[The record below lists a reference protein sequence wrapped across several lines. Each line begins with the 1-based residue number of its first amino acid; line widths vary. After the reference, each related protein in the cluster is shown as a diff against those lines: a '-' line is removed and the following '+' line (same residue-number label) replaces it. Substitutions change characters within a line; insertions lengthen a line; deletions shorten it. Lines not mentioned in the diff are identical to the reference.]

1 MKNHIPYIAAIL
13 AFLFLSVSTMNGQG
27 RPGGYGGQ
35 RGGMYS
41 AYVGDQTRGYVTGN
55 VVLTETDGSES
66 TGAGVVV
73 YITTEKKDTMFT
85 TVGSQGTFFMRNVP
99 VGKAKVTF
107 TMMGYEELSNVVTI
121 NPGQNKMIAN
131 LKAEAIQLE
140 GAVLKETVDPISVIK
155 DTIVFHA
162 SAVKVNKGENAIDI
176 LEQMPGVEVSESG
189 VKVLNEDVKNVYVDG
204 ALLFGNAP
212 MKALNNLAAEEVVT
226 ISSYQEY
233 ANKDPHHKI
242 SKTEEKERVLNVATK
257 SHPKFVATGDFIA
270 GGGFDTDTTFHKFR
284 YTFGG
289 NVNLNSEKLQAS
301 VSYNLNNINN
311 ASNSRR
317 GNSFRN
323 IGGGSGGSADLKALN
338 LSAGINKK
346 WMSPQI
352 KNYVLGSVGGSY
364 SYTDK
369 YDVNES
375 ITQMVY
381 FPSDKFESREVNRT
395 SYSDVTSKEH
405 EFSINGMKA
414 LPDGDIRA
422 NAHYSLSEGL
432 TNSRN
437 TNYNIQ
443 DGGAPQGTADGSRR
457 DSNGHSYSMSLNA
470 NKGFADKF
478 RVRFTS
484 EFSESVND
492 NFTAKEDTTTST
504 ITYKVINIDGNGT
517 NRHWSLGSML
527 RYEIDDNRSIS
538 VNYSYSDNYRVTEQL
553 AYDVTDP
560 ALRQI
565 DTVNTQRYTT
575 ANNTHSAFL
584 DFNNYI
590 DKLNGNLLVRLEYAS
605 TMLDRVERFPEPDGY
620 NHPFNSFRPRVSFI
634 RQTMINNWNF
644 SYYSSASTPS
654 LEQVRPLLDNT
665 NLYSVTSGNP
675 LLQQSRSHSFSGGYS
690 TILGEAGKQMIRDLE
705 DSGGHNQVLNRE
717 QTRSLNS
724 LSTFS
729 VDANFS
735 MTTNPIVRRQI
746 YYAEETYLPDYYYT
760 MPAQSTFTT
769 YENVSNSYS
778 AGLNVRYGTPIEKIM
793 CMLSASASMNFDSS
807 PSYVDYVLTRTYN
820 YRPSLRLGIR
830 SNFSRHIRLNLNANG
845 SYVYSSNSEKDA
857 TKYFTETLNFGWE
870 FNNIL
875 KICYLGGNYYKCF
888 TQGLEI
894 KNVND
899 NILNANAGVR
909 FGPRNN
915 FDLSVSVHDLFNKT
929 TGFST
934 SMNSNYVT
942 NSWRHNFGRYVMFT
956 LAYRF
961 NSMKGQGSGEG
972 RGGRGGYGG
981 GMGGYGPGRGG
992 F

>member
-1 MKNHIPYIAAIL
+1 MRNHKLHFISLLAVILFSAIN
-13 AFLFLSVSTMNGQG
+13 AQGQN
-27 RPGGYGGQ
+27 RPGGYGYGRPGQ
-35 RGGMYS
+35 NNG
-41 AYVGDQTRGYVTGN
+41 YVGDQSKGYISGN
-55 VVLTETDGSES
+55 VVLTEADGTEVP
-66 TGAGVVV
+66 GAGVVV
-73 YITTEKKDTMFT
+73 IVAPEKKDTMYT
-85 TVGSQGTFFMRNVP
+85 TVGAQGAFFLRNVP
-99 VGKAKVTF
+99 VGNARVTF
-107 TMMGYEELSNVVTI
+107 SMMGYEELSNVVMI
-121 NPGQNKMIAN
+121 NPGQNRMIAN
-131 LKAEAIQLE
+131 LKAETTQLE
-140 GAVLKETVDPISVIK
+140 AAVLKETVDPITVIK

-162 SAVKVNKGENAIDI
+162 SAVKINKGENAIDI

-189 VKVLNEDVKNVYVDG
+189 VKVLNEDVRNVYVDG

-270 GGGFDTDTTFHKFR
+270 GGGFDTDTTYHKFR

-289 NVNLNSEKLQAS
+289 NVNLNSEKLQANL
-301 VSYNLNNINN
+301 SYNLNNINN
-311 ASNSRR
+311 AANSRR
-317 GNSFRN
+317 GNSFRSA
-323 IGGGSGGSADLKALN
+323 GGGGGGSADLKALSI
-338 LSAGINKK
+338 SAGINKK
-346 WMSPQI
+346 WMSPTV
-352 KNYVLGSVGGSY
+352 KNYVLGSVGASY
-364 SYTDK
+364 SFTDK

-381 FPSDKFESREVNRT
+381 FPSDKFDSRQVDRT

-405 EFSINGMKA
+405 NFSINGMKA
-414 LPDGDIRA
+414 LPDGSINA
-422 NAHYSLSEGL
+422 NASYSLTEGL
-432 TNSRN
+432 TNSRS

-443 DGGAPQGTADGSRR
+443 NGGTPQGTSNGSVKNS
-457 DSNGHSYSMSLNA
+457 DGHSYNMSLNA
-470 NKGFADKF
+470 NKGFADKL
-478 RVRFTS
+478 RIRLS
-484 EFSESVND
+484 GDFSESVND
-492 NFTAKEDTTTST
+492 NFTVKEDTTTST

-517 NRHWSLGSML
+517 NRKWSLGSML
-527 RYEIDDNRSIS
+527 RYEIDDNRNISI
-538 VNYSYSDNYRVTEQL
+538 NYSYSDTYRITEQL

-560 ALRQI
+560 AQRQV

-575 ANNTHSAFL
+575 ANNTHRAYL
-584 DFNNYI
+584 DFNNYF
-590 DKLNGNLLVRLEYAS
+590 DRLKANLLVRLEYAS
-605 TMLDRVERFPEPDGY
+605 TMLDRAETFPEFDGY
-620 NHPFNSFRPRVSFI
+620 DHRFNSFRPVVTLG
-634 RQTMINNWNF
+634 RQTMVNNWNF
-644 SYYSSASTPS
+644 SYTSSASTPS
-654 LEQVRPLLDNT
+654 LEQVRPKIDNT

-675 LLQQSRSHSFSGGYS
+675 LLQQSRSHSFSGRYS
-690 TILGEAGKQMIRDLE
+690 TILGKAGREMVRELEAN
-705 DSGGHNQVLNRE
+705 GGRNQVLSQD
-717 QTRSLNS
+717 QTRAMSS

-735 MTTNPIVRRQI
+735 LTTDPIVRRQI
-746 YYAEETYLPDYYYT
+746 YYAEETYLPDYFYT

-769 YENVSNSYS
+769 YENVSNSYNAS
-778 AGLNVRYGTPIEKIM
+778 VNMRFGTPIEKIM
-793 CMLSASASMNFDSS
+793 CMFNASASMNFDSS

-820 YRPSLRLGIR
+820 YRPSVRLGLR
-830 SNFSRHIRLNLNANG
+830 SNFSRYIRLNLDANG
-845 SYVYSSNSEKDA
+845 SYIYSSNSEKDA
-857 TKYFTETLNFGWE
+857 TKYFTETLSLGWE

-894 KNVND
+894 RNVND

-942 NSWRHNFGRYVMFT
+942 NTWKHNFGRYVIFT

-961 NSMKGQGSGEG
+961 NSMKGQG
-972 RGGRGGYGG
+972 GGRGT
-981 GMGGYGPGRGG
+981 GG
-992 F
+992 FAR

>member
-1 MKNHIPYIAAIL
+1 MKNHWLYRILVL
-13 AFLFLSVSTMNGQG
+13 AFAMVSAASVHGQN
-27 RPGGYGGQ
+27 RPGGYG
-35 RGGMYS
+35 RPGMNGS
-41 AYVGDQTRGYVTGN
+41 YVGDQTKGYISGN
-55 VVLTETDGSES
+55 VVLTEADGTEVP
-66 TGAGVVV
+66 GVGVIV
-73 YITTEKKDTMFT
+73 IVAPEKKDTMYT
-85 TVGSQGTFFMRNVP
+85 TVGSQGSFFLRNVP
-99 VGKAKVTF
+99 VGNARVTF
-107 TMMGYEELSNVVTI
+107 SMMGYEELSNVVMI
-121 NPGQNKMIAN
+121 NPGQNRMIAN
-131 LKAEAIQLE
+131 LKAETTQLAA
-140 GAVLKETVDPISVIK
+140 AVLKETVDPITVIQ

-162 SAVKVNKGENAIDI
+162 SAVKINKGENAIDI
-176 LEQMPGVEVSESG
+176 LEQMPGVEVSEGG

-270 GGGFDTDTTFHKFR
+270 GGGFDTDSTYHKFR

-289 NVNLNSEKLQAS
+289 NVNLNSEKLQVN

-317 GNSFRN
+317 GNSFRSA
-323 IGGGSGGSADLKALN
+323 GGGGGGSADLKALN

-346 WMSPQI
+346 WMSPTV
-352 KNYVLGSVGGSY
+352 KNYVLGSVGASY

-381 FPSDKFESREVNRT
+381 FPSDKFDSREVSRT

-405 EFSINGMKA
+405 NISVNGMKA
-414 LPDGDIRA
+414 LPDGSVTA
-422 NAHYSLSEGL
+422 NASYSLSEGL

-443 DGGAPQGTADGSRR
+443 DGGTPQGTSDSAVKNSDG
-457 DSNGHSYSMSLNA
+457 HTYSMSLNA

-478 RVRFTS
+478 RVRLS
-484 EFSESVND
+484 GDFSESVND

-517 NRHWSLGSML
+517 NRRWSLGSMF
-527 RYEIDDNRSIS
+527 RYEIDDNRNLSL
-538 VNYSYSDNYRVTEQL
+538 NYSYSDTYRVTEQL

-560 ALRQI
+560 ALSQI

-575 ANNTHSAFL
+575 ANNTHRAYL
-584 DFNNYI
+584 DFNNYF
-590 DKLNGNLLVRLEYAS
+590 DRLKANLLVRLEYAS
-605 TMLDRVERFPEPDGY
+605 TMLDRAETFPELDGY
-620 NHPFNSFRPRVSFI
+620 DHRFNSFRPIVTLS
-634 RQTMINNWNF
+634 RQAMINSWNF
-644 SYYSSASTPS
+644 SYTSSASTPS
-654 LEQVRPLLDNT
+654 LEQVRPKLDNT
-665 NLYSVTSGNP
+665 NLYSVSSGNP
-675 LLQQSRSHSFSGGYS
+675 LLQQSRSHSFSSRYS
-690 TILGEAGKQMIRDLE
+690 TILGEAGREMVRELE
-705 DSGGHNQVLNRE
+705 ANGGRNQVLSSE
-717 QTRSLNS
+717 QARSLNS

-735 MTTNPIVRRQI
+735 MNTNPIVRRQI
-746 YYAEETYLPDYYYT
+746 YYAEETYLPDYHYT

-778 AGLNVRYGTPIEKIM
+778 ASLNVRYGTSIEKIM
-793 CMLSASASMNFDSS
+793 CMFNASASMNFDSS
-807 PSYVDYVLTRTYN
+807 PSYVDYILTRTYN
-820 YRPSLRLGIR
+820 YRPTVRLGLR
-830 SNFSRHIRLNLNANG
+830 SNFSRHIRLNLDANG

-857 TKYFTETLNFGWE
+857 TKYFTETLSLGWE

-875 KICYLGGNYYKCF
+875 KICYFGGNYYKCF
-888 TQGLEI
+888 TQGLAI
-894 KNVND
+894 RNVND

-942 NSWRHNFGRYVMFT
+942 NAWKHNFGRYVMFT
-956 LAYRF
+956 LTYRF
-961 NSMKGQGSGEG
+961 NSMKGQN
-972 RGGRGGYGG
+972 GGRGMGGPG
-981 GMGGYGPGRGG
+981 GMGR
-992 F
+992 

>member
-1 MKNHIPYIAAIL
+1 MKKHGLFVFSIL
-13 AFLFLSVSTMNGQG
+13 AFLLIASASVQGQN
-27 RPGGYGGQ
+27 RPGGYGPGRPGQ
-35 RGGMYS
+35 NG
-41 AYVGDQTRGYVTGN
+41 AYVGDQTKGYISGN
-55 VVLTETDGSES
+55 VVLTETDGSEVP
-66 TGAGVVV
+66 GAGVIVIV
-73 YITTEKKDTMFT
+73 APEKKDTMYT
-85 TVGSQGTFFMRNVP
+85 TVNAQGTFFMGNVP
-99 VGKAKVTF
+99 VGNARVTF
-107 TMMGYEELSNVVTI
+107 SMMGYEELSNVVMI
-121 NPGQNKMIAN
+121 NPGQNRMIAN
-131 LKAEAIQLE
+131 LKAETTQLDA
-140 GAVLKETVDPISVIK
+140 AVLKETVAPISVIK

-212 MKALNNLAAEEVVT
+212 MKALTNLAAEEVVT

-270 GGGFDTDTTFHKFR
+270 GGGFDTDSTYHKFR

-289 NVNLNSEKLQAS
+289 NVNLNSEKLQAN

-317 GNSFRN
+317 GNSFRSA
-323 IGGGSGGSADLKALN
+323 GGGGGGSADLKALN
-338 LSAGINKK
+338 ISAGINKK
-346 WMSPQI
+346 WMSPKV
-352 KNYVLGSVGGSY
+352 KNYVLGSIGGNY

-405 EFSINGMKA
+405 NFSVNGMKA
-414 LPDGDIRA
+414 LPDGSITA
-422 NAHYSLSEGL
+422 NASYSLNEGL

-443 DGGAPQGTADGSRR
+443 NGGAPQGTS
-457 DSNGHSYSMSLNA
+457 DSSVKNSDGHSYNMSLNA

-478 RVRFTS
+478 RVRLNGD
-484 EFSESVND
+484 FSESFND

-504 ITYKVINIDGNGT
+504 ITYKVININGNGT
-517 NRHWSLGSML
+517 NRRWSVGSML
-527 RYEIDDNRSIS
+527 RYEIDDNRNIS
-538 VNYSYSDNYRVTEQL
+538 VNYSYSDTYRVTEQL

-575 ANNTHSAFL
+575 ANNTHSAYL
-584 DFNNYI
+584 DFNNYF
-590 DKLNGNLLVRLEYAS
+590 DKLKGNLLIRLEYAS
-605 TMLDRVERFPEPDGY
+605 TMLDRAETFPGPDGY
-620 NHPFNSFRPRVSFI
+620 DRRFNSFRPMVSFN
-634 RQTMINNWNF
+634 RQTMINSWNF
-644 SYYSSASTPS
+644 SYNSSASTPS
-654 LEQVRPLLDNT
+654 LEQVRPMLDNT

-675 LLQQSRSHSFSGGYS
+675 LLQQSRSHNFSGRYS
-690 TILGEAGKQMIRDLE
+690 TILGEAGREMVRELE
-705 DSGGHNQVLNRE
+705 EQGRNNTVLNGE
-717 QTRSLNS
+717 QVRSMNS

-735 MTTNPIVRRQI
+735 VTTDPIVRRQI
-746 YYAEETYLPDYYYT
+746 YYAEETYLPEYYYT

-778 AGLNVRYGTPIEKIM
+778 ATFNVRYGTPIEKIM
-793 CMLSASASMNFDSS
+793 CMLSASASMSFDSS
-807 PSYVDYVLTRTYN
+807 PSYVDYILTRTYN
-820 YRPSLRLGIR
+820 YRPSVRLGLR
-830 SNFSRHIRLNLNANG
+830 SNFSRYIRLNLNANG

-857 TKYFTETLNFGWE
+857 TKYFTETLSLGWE
-870 FNNIL
+870 FNNLL

-894 KNVND
+894 RNVND
-899 NILNANAGVR
+899 NILNVNAGVR

-942 NSWRHNFGRYVMFT
+942 NAWRHNFGRYVMFT

-961 NSMKGQGSGEG
+961 NTMKGQGGQG
-972 RGGRGGYGG
+972 GPGGGRG
-981 GMGGYGPGRGG
+981 MGGPGG
-992 F
+992 FAR

>member
-1 MKNHIPYIAAIL
+1 MRNHKLHFISLLAVILISAIT
-13 AFLFLSVSTMNGQG
+13 VQGQN
-27 RPGGYGGQ
+27 RPGGYGYGRPGQ
-35 RGGMYS
+35 NNG
-41 AYVGDQTRGYVTGN
+41 YVGDQSKGYISGN
-55 VVLTETDGSES
+55 VVLTEDDGTEVP
-66 TGAGVVV
+66 GAGVVV
-73 YITTEKKDTMFT
+73 IVAPEKKDTMYT
-85 TVGSQGTFFMRNVP
+85 TVGAQGAFFLRNVP
-99 VGKAKVTF
+99 VGNARVTF
-107 TMMGYEELSNVVTI
+107 SMMGYEELSNVMMI
-121 NPGQNKMIAN
+121 NPGQNRMIAN
-131 LKAEAIQLE
+131 LKAETTQLE
-140 GAVLKETVDPISVIK
+140 AAVLKETVDPITVIK

-162 SAVKVNKGENAIDI
+162 SAVKINKGENAIDI

-189 VKVLNEDVKNVYVDG
+189 VKVLNEDVRNVYVDG

-270 GGGFDTDTTFHKFR
+270 GGGFDTDTTYHKFR

-289 NVNLNSEKLQAS
+289 NVNLNSEKLQANL
-301 VSYNLNNINN
+301 SYNLNNINN
-311 ASNSRR
+311 AANSRR
-317 GNSFRN
+317 GNSFRSA
-323 IGGGSGGSADLKALN
+323 GGGGGGSADLKALSI
-338 LSAGINKK
+338 SAGINKK
-346 WMSPQI
+346 WMSPTV
-352 KNYVLGSVGGSY
+352 KNYVLGSVGASY
-364 SYTDK
+364 SFTDK

-381 FPSDKFESREVNRT
+381 FPSDKFDSRQVDRT

-405 EFSINGMKA
+405 NFSINGMKA
-414 LPDGDIRA
+414 LPDGSINA
-422 NAHYSLSEGL
+422 NASYSLTEGL
-432 TNSRN
+432 TNSRS

-443 DGGAPQGTADGSRR
+443 NGGTPQGTSNGSVKNS
-457 DSNGHSYSMSLNA
+457 DGHSYSMSLNA
-470 NKGFADKF
+470 NKGFADKL
-478 RVRFTS
+478 RIRLS
-484 EFSESVND
+484 GDFSESVND
-492 NFTAKEDTTTST
+492 NFTVKEDTTTST

-517 NRHWSLGSML
+517 NRKWSLGSML
-527 RYEIDDNRSIS
+527 RYEIDDNRNISI
-538 VNYSYSDNYRVTEQL
+538 NYSYSDTYRITEQL

-560 ALRQI
+560 ALRQV

-575 ANNTHSAFL
+575 ANNTHRAYL
-584 DFNNYI
+584 DFNNYF
-590 DKLNGNLLVRLEYAS
+590 DRLKANLLVRLEYAS
-605 TMLDRVERFPEPDGY
+605 TMLDRAETFPEFDGY
-620 NHPFNSFRPRVSFI
+620 DHRFNSFRPVVTLG
-634 RQTMINNWNF
+634 RQTMVNNWNF
-644 SYYSSASTPS
+644 SYTSSASTPS
-654 LEQVRPLLDNT
+654 LEQVRPKIDNT

-675 LLQQSRSHSFSGGYS
+675 LLQQSRSHSFSGRYS
-690 TILGEAGKQMIRDLE
+690 TILGKAGREMVRELEAN
-705 DSGGHNQVLNRE
+705 GGRNQVLSQD
-717 QTRSLNS
+717 QTRAMSS

-735 MTTNPIVRRQI
+735 LTTDPIVRRQI
-746 YYAEETYLPDYYYT
+746 YYAEETYLPDYFYT

-769 YENVSNSYS
+769 YENVSNSYNAS
-778 AGLNVRYGTPIEKIM
+778 VNVRFGTPIEKIM
-793 CMLSASASMNFDSS
+793 CMFNASASMNFDSS

-820 YRPSLRLGIR
+820 YRPSVRLGLR
-830 SNFSRHIRLNLNANG
+830 SNFSRYIRLNLDANG
-845 SYVYSSNSEKDA
+845 SYIYSSNSEKDA
-857 TKYFTETLNFGWE
+857 AKYFTETLSLGWE

-894 KNVND
+894 RNVND

-942 NSWRHNFGRYVMFT
+942 NTWKHNFGRYVIFT

-961 NSMKGQGSGEG
+961 NSMKGQG
-972 RGGRGGYGG
+972 GGRGT
-981 GMGGYGPGRGG
+981 GG
-992 F
+992 FAR